1 MHLIEVLPDYYDDN
15 ETMQELQK
23 ILSQQSN
30 ALEEELSNV
39 IDQVFWIDATGE
51 GLLSRHE
58 RIFNIVPDNIQSDKY
73 RRERISAKV
82 SGVGT
87 TTKAMIK
94 DVSSRYSNGEVEI
107 TEDNAN
113 SRFVIRFVGTLGIP
127 GNIEGL
133 KKTIEEIKPAHLGVA
148 YVYVYNTW
156 KDVGKLTWGQAAEYT
171 WKEIREVKIN
181 GDKDR
186 TSSINYA

>member
-1 MHLIEVLPDYYDDN
+1 MQLIEVLPDYYGN
-15 ETMQELQK
+15 NATMQELQE
-23 ILSQQSN
+23 ILSQQSDH
-30 ALEEELSNV
+30 LEKELSDI
-39 IDQVFWIDATGE
+39 IDQMSWTDATGE
-51 GLLSRHE
+51 GLLSRYE
-58 RIFNIVPDNIQSDKY
+58 QIFSIVPDTLQSDKY

-82 SGVGT
+82 SGAGT

-133 KKTIEEIKPAHLGVA
+133 KKTIDEIKPAHLEVA

-156 KDVGKLTWGQAAEYT
+156 KDVASLTWGQATKYT
-171 WKEIREVKIN
+171 WEQIREVKTN
-181 GDKDR
+181 G
-186 TSSINYA
+186 S

>member
-1 MHLIEVLPDYYDDN
+1 MRLIEILPDYYDNN
-15 ETMQELQK
+15 ETMQELQE
-23 ILSQQSN
+23 ILSQRSDDLERGLLN
-30 ALEEELSNV
+30 AVE
-39 IDQVFWIDATGE
+39 QVFWVKATGE
-51 GLLSRHE
+51 GLLPRYE
-58 RIFNIVPDNIQSDKY
+58 KIFGIVPDDIGSDKY
-73 RRERISAKV
+73 RRERIAAKV
-82 SGVGT
+82 SGIGT

-127 GNIEGL
+127 GNMEGL
-133 KKTIEEIKPAHLGVA
+133 KKTIEEIKPAHLGVS

-156 KDVGKLTWGQAAEYT
+156 KDAGRLTWGQAAKYT
-171 WKEIREVKIN
+171 WKQIREVKIN
-181 GDKDR
+181 GDKDG